1 MLRISNSIFGLA
13 AALLVLLFAR
23 ELSAQSSVQQHYKI
37 KKTSVVALDKAP
49 AVFAPKLQH
58 LEAPLPDGPSYRSFL
73 MRQKIKSRA
82 LFPPKQHSKKLQ
94 QSQEAPQA
102 LVEQSFRMER
112 KFPNG
117 TLVPIVGGIPNDN
130 TLAVSDSGI
139 LLAGINSLLFGWD
152 LKADTAIFSSYV
164 RSLALLASGG
174 VNDDFYDPKVIYD
187 PVRNRFIAVFLKNFD
202 PANSGILVAF
212 STTDNPRDAWNVYT
226 LPGNPLNNNRWT
238 DFPAIAITENSLLIT
253 ANLIIPNVSWQEG
266 FDGSVIW
273 QMNLNDG
280 FGGSDQV
287 DTKLFTDIRF
297 GTRFIRNLHPVQGAR
312 GYADERVLLSNRN
325 FDIQNDTVFV
335 LRILA
340 LSDSTDSLDIRAIR
354 TSLPYGVP
362 PNGRQTDTDP
372 NDPTGGLQTNDARVL
387 GAVLYDNRIQYVAN
401 SVQPE
406 TGLSCIYHGF
416 VEEVDGNTTI
426 RGRYISDPML
436 DFGYPNIALMG
447 NEDCDAEALIG
458 FNYTAPDSFPG
469 VACVYFS
476 NDSLY
481 SPLQIIKTGENYINR
496 LPDEN
501 ERWGDYF
508 GLQRWYSRPGR
519 AVLSG
524 YYGLSTRNNATWFA
538 TLASP
543 DSSRLGLQL
552 LQGSGGGNCGVV
564 LTATASGGTPPYRYF
579 WNGAEGSATF
589 ESACSGDTL
598 VLELRD
604 NRSCSRSETV
614 VVQAAASAGIV
625 FPNPTFDRFAV
636 RFNLKSESTVAAE
649 LFDLSGRKVA
659 QIIEKSGK
667 KGLNELSF
675 SLEPLADGI
684 YVLRI
689 STGGKLLE
697 EHRVL
702 KQTQQ

>member
-1 MLRISNSIFGLA
+1 MLRISNSFFRL
-13 AALLVLLFAR
+13 ALLAICALNMTVVL
-23 ELSAQSSVQQHYKI
+23 AQSAVQQLYKI
-37 KKTSVVALDKAP
+37 EKTAVVPLNDQA

-73 MRQKIKSRA
+73 MRQKIESRKR
-82 LFPPKQHSKKLQ
+82 FPLRPQPKKMG
-94 QSQEAPQA
+94 QSQQAPQA
-102 LVEQSFRMER
+102 IVEQSFGMKRV
-112 KFPNG
+112 FPNG
-117 TLVPIVGGIPNDN
+117 TEIQLSGGIPNDN
-130 TLAVSDSGI
+130 TLAVSNGGI
-139 LLAGINSLLFGWD
+139 MLAGVNSFLYAWD
-152 LKADTAIFSSYV
+152 LKADTAVFAAYT
-164 RSLALLASGG
+164 RSLALLGSGG

-187 PVRNRFIAVFLKNFD
+187 PVRDRFIVVFLKNFD
-202 PANSGILVAF
+202 PVNSGIMVAF
-212 STTDNPRDAWNVYT
+212 SNTNNPRDSWNVYT

-238 DFPAIAITENSLLIT
+238 DFPAIAITDNALLIT

-273 QMNLNDG
+273 QMNLNEG
-280 FGGSDQV
+280 FGGAQQV
-287 DTKLFTDIRF
+287 DTRLFTDIRY
-297 GTRFIRNLHPVQGAR
+297 GSRFIRNLHPVQGAL
-312 GYADERVLLSNRN
+312 GAASERVLLSNRN

-335 LRILA
+335 LRVLA
-340 LSDSTDSLDIRAIR
+340 LSDTTDSLDIRALR
-354 TSLPYGVP
+354 SSLPYGVP
-362 PNGRQTDTDP
+362 PNGRQSDTDL

-401 SVQPE
+401 CVQPE

-416 VEEVDGNTTI
+416 VEDVAGNTSI
-426 RGRYISDPML
+426 RGRYISDPVL
-436 DFGYPNIALMG
+436 DFGYPNIALTG
-447 NEDCDAEALIG
+447 NEDCDSEVLIG
-458 FNYTAPDSFPG
+458 FNYTSTDSFPG

-496 LPDEN
+496 LPDEY

-508 GLQRWYSRPGR
+508 GLQRWYNEPGK

-524 YYGLSTRNNATWFA
+524 YYALPNRNNSTWFA

-543 DSSRLGLQL
+543 DSSRLGLTVV
-552 LQGSGGGNCGVV
+552 QGSGVGACGVQ
-564 LTATASGGTPPYRYF
+564 LSATAIGGMQPYRYF
-579 WNGAEGSATF
+579 WNGTEGSATF
-589 ESACSGDTL
+589 NAACAGDT
-598 VLELRD
+598 VILELRD
-604 NRSCSRSETV
+604 SRSCSRSETIV
-614 VVQAAASAGIV
+614 VNAIATSGVV
-625 FPNPTFDRFAV
+625 YPNPTFDRFAV
-636 RFNLKSESTVAAE
+636 RFNLEDERNVAAE

-689 STGGKLLE
+689 SSGGKLLE